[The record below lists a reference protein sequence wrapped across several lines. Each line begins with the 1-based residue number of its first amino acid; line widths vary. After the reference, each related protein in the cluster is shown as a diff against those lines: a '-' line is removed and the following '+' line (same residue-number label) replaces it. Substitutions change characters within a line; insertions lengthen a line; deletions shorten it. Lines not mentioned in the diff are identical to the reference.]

1 MRLRSVCDER
11 CERTARAKLIR
22 EGEMN
27 SSTTLVA
34 AKRGAA

>member
-1 MRLRSVCDER
+1 MHQQS
-11 CERTARAKLIR
+11 ERTARAKLIR

-34 AKRGAA
+34 DERGAA